1 METRH
6 DWIALAVF
14 VACSCSKHKQERVKV
29 DGSSTVFLM
38 SMAAAEEYSRLDL
51 GYVTVGSSGTG
62 GGFKKFCSGEV
73 DLIGASRPVSP
84 EEIDACGR
92 GGVDFIEL
100 PIAYDGL
107 VVVVNRAN
115 DWASALTVAELRAV
129 WEPSAEGRVTR
140 WSDVR
145 PGFPDRPLRLFGPGS
160 DSGTFEYFTEAVV
173 QKKGASRSDYTRS
186 ETDNALVQGVMMDDD
201 ALGYFGFA
209 YFTANRGELRALAI
223 DDGRADN
230 GAGPIAPS
238 VESITNHQY
247 QPMSRPLFLYVA
259 ADAAERPEVD
269 RFVSFFLERSGE
281 LALAVGYV
289 ALPPAVVDLVE
300 ERWVRR
306 RVGSAFH
313 GREAV
318 GVDVGRVLEAE
329 VDGG

>member
-1 METRH
+1 VEVRAH
-6 DWIALAVF
+6 WLALVLS

-38 SMAAAEEYSRLDL
+38 SMAAAEEYGRLDL

-62 GGFKKFCSGEV
+62 GGFKKFCHGEV
-73 DLIGASRPVSP
+73 DLIGASRPVTP
-84 EEIDACGR
+84 EELDACDR

-115 DWASALTVAELRAV
+115 DWATSLTVAELRAL
-129 WEPSAEGRVTR
+129 WAPAAEGRVTR

-145 PGFPDRPLRLFGPGS
+145 RGFPDRPLRLFGPGS

-173 QKKGASRSDYTRS
+173 GKKGASRSDYTRS

-201 ALGYFGFA
+201 AIGYFGYA
-209 YFTANRGELRALAI
+209 YFAANRGELRALAI
-223 DDGRADN
+223 DDERADN

-238 VESITNHQY
+238 VDSITRHQY

-259 ADAAERPEVD
+259 ADAADRPEVD

-289 ALPPAVVDLVE
+289 ALPPAVVELVE

-306 RVGSAFH
+306 RVGSAFF
-313 GREAV
+313 GRDAV
-318 GVDVGRVLEAE
+318 GVDVQRVLEAE
-329 VDGG
+329 VQGE

>member
-1 METRH
+1 VEVPGRLL
-6 DWIALAVF
+6 ALALS

-38 SMAAAEEYSRLDL
+38 SVAAAEEYSRLEL

-62 GGFKKFCSGEV
+62 GGFKKFCQREV
-73 DLIGASRPVSP
+73 ELIGASRPVTK
-84 EEIDACGR
+84 EELASCER

-115 DWASALTVAELRAV
+115 DWVSSLTVEELRTI
-129 WEPSAEGRVTR
+129 WEPSAERRITR

-145 PGFPDRPLRLFGPGS
+145 QGFPDRPLRLFGPGS

-173 QKKGASRSDYTRS
+173 AKKGASRSDYTRS

-209 YFTANRGELRALAI
+209 YFSANHGQLRALAI
-223 DDGRADN
+223 DDGRPDN

-238 VESITNHQY
+238 VESITNHHY

-289 ALPPAVVDLVE
+289 ALPPAVVELVE
-300 ERWVRR
+300 ERWALRR
-306 RVGSAFH
+306 IGSAFY

-318 GVDVGRVLEAE
+318 GVDVRRVLEADVE
-329 VDGG
+329 GE